1 MRLNTQ
7 NGTICLMNLIPKFIA
22 KYLWDVEIGKLDLQE
37 HSTFIIERV
46 LEYGDLEALSW
57 INKSYKKDIITSTL
71 KKSKKISSKSGNFY
85 ALFYSIPK
93 KKLLCIRKPF
103 TQKQNRF

>member
-1 MRLNTQ
+1 
-7 NGTICLMNLIPKFIA
+7 MNSIPKYIT
-22 KYLWDVEIGKLDLQE
+22 KYLWDVEIEKLDLQN
-37 HSTFIIERV
+37 HSVFIIERV
-46 LEYGDLEALSW
+46 LEYGDLEALWW

-85 ALFYSIPK
+85 ALFYNIPRE
-93 KKLLCIRKPF
+93 KLLCIRKPF